1 MSKSQITYTC
11 AVTVWNACRVDADLH
26 CIKGGGACQLRE
38 KVLAEVART
47 FVFLSFPC
55 GSSVNLL
62 QVHRRRRLPEELGHL
77 GNQCELSRYNSHA
90 RFAHVFQKYTSG
102 VPIEV
107 SPFAQT
113 SVLRSLH
120 TKLDSPKA
128 TLRMARAKAGPVVT
142 DNGNFIID
150 APFSEA
156 ALKNPREVPFMLSPI
171 TFFADMR
178 SASCETQAADR
189 SC

>member
-1 MSKSQITYTC
+1 M
-11 AVTVWNACRVDADLH
+11 
-26 CIKGGGACQLRE
+26 
-38 KVLAEVART
+38 
-47 FVFLSFPC
+47 P
-55 GSSVNLL
+55 L
-62 QVHRRRRLPEELGHL
+62 Q
-77 GNQCELSRYNSHA
+77 LSRMIRPYIS
-90 RFAHVFQKYTSG
+90 KYTSG

-107 SPFAQT
+107 SPFAYT

-156 ALKNPREVPFMLSPI
+156 ALKNPREVPFMLSRI
-171 TFFADMR
+171 NLFANIR

-189 SC
+189 GC